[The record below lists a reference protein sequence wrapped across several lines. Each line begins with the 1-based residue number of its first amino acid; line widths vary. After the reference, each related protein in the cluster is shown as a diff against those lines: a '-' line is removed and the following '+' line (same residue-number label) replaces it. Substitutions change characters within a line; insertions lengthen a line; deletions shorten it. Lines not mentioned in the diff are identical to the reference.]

1 MSAHEPY
8 RVEVRLKNGLKRYYL
23 VREVN
28 TDARKFAATHLIK
41 SGAKP
46 TKAEI
51 TRCIS
56 MFGFDL
62 EMKCLVKV
70 TKFRAEK
77 FSFERYADEDE
88 YFELERHRYL
98 NARRPVKDPEKETAA
113 HIAALARFAG
123 VEITPAETAR
133 MFSSG
138 EIPRGK
144 RLFEVNV
151 LQNLRTAY
159 LQRETKERL
168 GMRMVLRL
176 QDVLHTN
183 SETGTG
189 SLAAGDELKKMIAGF
204 HQRIREKSHP
214 FEQCFLFYEAFSALF
229 PDEALLSAELFFR
242 MAAIYGYVVTPGTWE
257 EMIAAVRSE
266 NADMELALR
275 RSFEEMTKSKVGV
288 RQKQLDFFG

>member
-41 SGAKP
+41 AGTKP

-51 TRCIS
+51 TRCIAL
-56 MFGFDL
+56 FGFDL
-62 EMKCLVKV
+62 EMKCLGKV
-70 TKFRAEK
+70 AKFRAGK

-98 NARRPVKDPEKETAA
+98 HARRPVKDPEKETAE

-123 VEITPAETAR
+123 TDVTPAEAAR

-151 LQNLRTAY
+151 LQNLRAAY
-159 LQRETKERL
+159 LLRETKERL
-168 GMRMVLRL
+168 SMRMVLRL
-176 QDVLHTN
+176 QDVLQTN
-183 SETGTG
+183 IEMRTGP
-189 SLAAGDELKKMIAGF
+189 SAADAEMKEMIAAF
-204 HQRIREKSHP
+204 HQRIREKGHP
-214 FEQCFLFYEAFSALF
+214 FEQCYLFYEAFSASF
-229 PDEALLSAELFFR
+229 PDEALLSAELFSR
-242 MAAIYGYVVTPGTWE
+242 MASGYGYSVKPGTWA
-257 EMIAAVRSE
+257 EMISAVRRE
-266 NADMELALR
+266 NADMEFALR
-275 RSFEEMTKSKVGV
+275 RSFEEMMKGKVGV